1 MYGDIQHWHQLQK
14 NFMPGFSPLQSPTAS
29 QCLSKVA
36 LSHSSELKLDWTE
49 LQVNSTELFHK
60 LCLGKLSIL
69 LFHSTLPECTVK
81 SMMIN
86 FQIPSSPPLSPLEYD
101 KFFRSGRKDKDRST
115 GVRESA
121 VQLSL
126 CQPHSLH
133 PFPSEKDENSLG
145 EMAKRRGSTN
155 KRKTFNLNCFNTPF
169 AVHLEKIRNHLH

>member
-1 MYGDIQHWHQLQK
+1 MVAYSTGTSCK
-14 NFMPGFSPLQSPTAS
+14 
-29 QCLSKVA
+29 KVA
-36 LSHSSELKLDWTE
+36 LSHSSEVKLDWTE

-115 GVRESA
+115 GVRGST

-133 PFPSEKDENSLG
+133 PFPSDKDKNILG

-155 KRKTFNLNCFNTPF
+155 KRKTFNLNCFDNT
-169 AVHLEKIRNHLH
+169 VLMINY